1 MSKIPSIA
9 MIPSA
14 FKSGKVYSVLPT
26 DGSGDLNFAR
36 ASEATRVNKDGL
48 IETVGSNVPRIDYP
62 MIDGV
67 VSGCPS
73 LLLEPQSTN
82 LITYSEAFDNA
93 YWIKTRSSI
102 TSNSVTAPNGTLTAD
117 KLVDNTVDD
126 AHRFIGT
133 GFSTTSVNYTA
144 SIFVKK
150 DEIKYAYLRV
160 NDSGGTYI
168 SGTFDLQDGIVTQE
182 ENGDLSIENFGNGW
196 YRIIGTAIS
205 NANGLSYLE
214 LRTSKTPIYSNYI
227 GNGSDGLYIWGA
239 QLEQGSYATSYIP
252 TSGATATR
260 NAETASKSG
269 LSSYINSSEGV
280 LYAEVDFSKSG
291 FETLS
296 ISKSMNNRVV
306 IARAFPSP
314 NVIRAIVVSNGT
326 VNTQVDYSVQNDGF
340 HKVAITYNQSTFSL
354 YVNGVLIGTEAMT
367 NFSENMDSVSLTQYI
382 GSVNPFYGKV
392 KDLRVY
398 NQALT
403 DTELI
408 ALTS

>member
-14 FKSGKVYSVLPT
+14 YKSGKVYSVLPT

-48 IETVGSNVPRIDYP
+48 IETVGSNVPRIDYT
-62 MIDGV
+62 DG
-67 VSGCPS
+67 GCPK

-102 TSNSVTAPNGTLTAD
+102 TSNSVTAPNGTLTAY

-126 AHRFIGT
+126 VHRIIST

-196 YRIIGTAIS
+196 YRIIGTATS

-252 TSGATATR
+252 TSGSAVTR
-260 NAETASKSG
+260 LADVCNNGGNEQV
-269 LSSYINSSEGV
+269 INSTEGV
-280 LYAEVDFSKSG
+280 LYFEGSALADGSVDKRIYIDDG
-291 FETLS
+291 T
-296 ISKSMNNRVV
+296 MNNYV
-306 IARAFPSP
+306 
-314 NVIRAIVVSNGT
+314 AIGYSRFAGNIISEIISGGVLQT
-326 VNTQVDYSVQNDGF
+326 VNWGATGV
-340 HKVAITYNQSTFSL
+340 NQTNNNKFALSWGSGTMKF
-354 YVNGVLIGTEAMT
+354 YVNGTQTNTESVTSPTGLNVLEFNTSINTLFMEA
-367 NFSENMDSVSLTQYI
+367 N
-382 GSVNPFYGKV
+382 V
-392 KDLRVY
+392 KDVRVY
-398 NQALT
+398 NTTLTDAELQALT
-403 DTELI
+403 QV
-408 ALTS
+408 

>member
-252 TSGATATR
+252 TSGANATR

-280 LYAEVDFSKSG
+280 LY
-291 FETLS
+291 FEGSFLS
-296 ISKSMNNRVV
+296 NSDTSLIELNDNSSNNRVS
-306 IARAFPSP
+306 IYTESGLLNANCF
-314 NVIRAIVVSNGT
+314 NGVSNTISFAGNPTENNKLAIKYSINDLRFFINGT
-326 VNTQVDYSVQNDGF
+326 LVGTDN
-340 HKVAITYNQSTFSL
+340 TFSGFTSDL
-354 YVNGVLIGTEAMT
+354 SAIYFSLSSGLI
-367 NFSENMDSVSLTQYI
+367 
-382 GSVNPFYGKV
+382 PFRGKI

-398 NQALT
+398 NEALT
-403 DTELI
+403 DAELQT
-408 ALTS
+408 LTSN